1 MTTPRYRN
9 HLPQL
14 DGTGG
19 LFLTDG
25 GIETTLIFHDR
36 LDLPCFAAFDLL
48 KDEDGR
54 AALGR
59 YFSRHA
65 AIARA
70 KGVGFILE
78 SPTWRANPDWGRK
91 VGYSDVALA
100 EANRAAIAL
109 METVREAQETTRSPM
124 VISGCIGPRGDGYD
138 PGALMCPEEAEAYH
152 AWQIGIF
159 ASTAA
164 DMVTAITMTNTNE
177 AIGVA
182 RAARAAGVPVAISFT
197 VETDGRLPTG
207 DALGEAIAAVD
218 AATGAAPAY

>member
-70 KGVGFILE
+70 RGGGLRPGK
-78 SPTWRANPDWGRK
+78 PN
-91 VGYSDVALA
+91 LA
-100 EANRAAIAL
+100 R
-109 METVREAQETTRSPM
+109 QP
-124 VISGCIGPRGDGYD
+124 
-138 PGALMCPEEAEAYH
+138 
-152 AWQIGIF
+152 
-159 ASTAA
+159 
-164 DMVTAITMTNTNE
+164 
-177 AIGVA
+177 
-182 RAARAAGVPVAISFT
+182 
-197 VETDGRLPTG
+197 
-207 DALGEAIAAVD
+207 
-218 AATGAAPAY
+218 